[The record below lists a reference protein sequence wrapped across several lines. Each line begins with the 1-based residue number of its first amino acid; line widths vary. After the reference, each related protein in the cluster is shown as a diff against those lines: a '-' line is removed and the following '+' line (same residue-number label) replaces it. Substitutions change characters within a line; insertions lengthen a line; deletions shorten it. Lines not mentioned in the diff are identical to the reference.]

1 MKSSI
6 YKMDEPAPSKKERAG
21 ANQDAVEYLRLW
33 KNWAHYATAAFFL
46 SCASVT
52 PFSAGFPLHAYAE
65 PFGRLLVYLSMA
77 LLIPFVV
84 CVGVAINSWFF
95 LRALKKGKLQLSL
108 VKIPSGFKMRVFTL
122 EILVRIRKCLLVL
135 LLPCFPCRSIC

>member
-1 MKSSI
+1 MRSI
-6 YKMDEPAPSKKERAG
+6 YNMDQPNPSKKERAG
-21 ANQDAVEYLRLW
+21 AKQDAVEYLSLW
-33 KNWAHYATAAFFL
+33 KKRALYATVAFVL

-77 LLIPFVV
+77 LLIPFVI

-95 LRALKKGKLQLSL
+95 LRALKKGKL
-108 VKIPSGFKMRVFTL
+108 
-122 EILVRIRKCLLVL
+122 
-135 LLPCFPCRSIC
+135 